1 MKDSLSAFIR
11 RPLWS
16 VAVGAALLA
25 ACASLPPPTESLARA
40 ERTLQRA
47 DEAKAVETA
56 PLEMKSAREKLTQAR
71 EAVVREDMTTAATL
85 AGQATL
91 DAELAIAK
99 QEAAKA
105 QAVNNELMKGNQ
117 VLREELNRNTTT
129 KGN

>member
-1 MKDSLSAFIR
+1 MKESLSAFIR

-71 EAVVREDMTTAATL
+71 EAVVREDMATAATL

>member
-1 MKDSLSAFIR
+1 MKESLSAFIR
-11 RPLWS
+11 LPLWS

-105 QAVNNELMKGNQ
+105 QAVNDELMKGNQ